1 MLSGMARRASC
12 SGALFGA
19 LVVGVVGVGLIETV
33 GVDVTAIVGF
43 VTLVVWLL
51 MQLVRRRGS
60 RRG

>member
-1 MLSGMARRASC
+1 
-12 SGALFGA
+12 
-19 LVVGVVGVGLIETV
+19 VGVGLIETV

>member
-1 MLSGMARRASC
+1 MLSGMARRGSC
-12 SGALFGA
+12 TGALFGA

>member
-1 MLSGMARRASC
+1 MLSGMAPRVGC

-19 LVVGVVGVGLIETV
+19 LVVGVVGAGLMEAIE
-33 GVDVTAIVGF
+33 VDAAVIIGF

-51 MQLVRRRGS
+51 MQLVRRGRS

>member
-1 MLSGMARRASC
+1 MLSGMARRGNC

-33 GVDVTAIVGF
+33 GMDATAIVGF

-51 MQLVRRRGS
+51 MQLVRRRRS